1 MTDEEYEATLEK
13 LQVDLV
19 RYQQHAIE
27 TGERAL
33 VIFEGRDTAGKDGT
47 IKRIVEHLSVRN
59 TRVVA
64 LPKPN
69 EVEKSQWYFQR
80 YIDHLPS
87 AGELVIFNR
96 SWYNRAGVE
105 RVMGFASLEQQETFL
120 RDVPDIEA
128 MLVRSGIKLMKLWLD
143 VSRKEQAERLAERRS
158 DPLKAL
164 KVSPLDA
171 VAEEKWDE
179 YSQARDAMLTRTHT
193 AVAPWVCVLA
203 DKKKPARLNVIRR
216 LLKTLAPDE
225 IARRVDDPDADVL
238 FPFGEGVLTEKRLAQ

>member
-1 MTDEEYEATLEK
+1 MSDDNSDKDYDAALEK
-13 LQVDLV
+13 LQIKLV

-87 AGELVIFNR
+87 AGEFVIFNR

-105 RVMGFASLEQQETFL
+105 KVMGFASLDQQEVFL

-128 MLVRSGIKLMKLWLD
+128 MLVRSGIRLIKLWLD
-143 VSRKEQAERLAERRS
+143 VSRKEQAERLEERRN

-171 VAEEKWDE
+171 VAQEKWDE
-179 YSQARDAMLTRTHT
+179 YSKARDDMLTRTHT
-193 AVAPWVCVLA
+193 AAGSWTCVLA
-203 DKKKPARLNVIRR
+203 DKKKPAAAERDPPRPEDPGAEGHRQDGRCARSRCAVPVRR
-216 LLKTLAPDE
+216 
-225 IARRVDDPDADVL
+225 RRAD
-238 FPFGEGVLTEKRLAQ
+238 R